1 MKFYDTHF
9 EDYIKSNKEMSL
21 HPKLSKLYND
31 TFPKTLK
38 ELKNIIFYGPK
49 GVGKYTQMLAAIKR
63 YSPSELKYEKKISVS
78 FNKSIY
84 FFKISDIHFEIDMSI
99 LGCNSKLLWNEIY
112 NQIVDIILAKSD
124 NTGIIVCKYFHEIH
138 SELLETFYSYM
149 QSNSMFN
156 NINLT
161 FILITEEISFI
172 PDNILNCCKILNVP
186 RPSRL
191 LYNRCLKNKTDKS
204 VALDEITNMKNIQ
217 ASLKQLMH
225 PHAVICDKIIEDI
238 LHSENMKFMTM
249 RDNLYDIFIYNLNVS
264 DCIWYILNRLI
275 KENKLKTDD
284 MSSILIKTYTFLQ
297 YYNNNYRPIYHLENY
312 VFFLTMK
319 VNENTLN
326 KNNNVVIV

>member
-9 EDYIKSNKEMSL
+9 EDYIKSNKEQSL
-21 HPKLSKLYND
+21 HPKLSKLYNE

-63 YSPSELKYEKKISVS
+63 YSPSDLKYEKKISVS

-112 NQIVDIILAKSD
+112 NQVIDIILAKSD

-149 QSNSMFN
+149 QTNSMFN
-156 NINLT
+156 NIHLT

-172 PDNILNCCKILNVP
+172 PDNILNCSKVIAVP

-191 LYNRCLKNKTDKS
+191 NYNRCIKNKTEKNVPLED
-204 VALDEITNMKNIQ
+204 ITNIKNIQ
-217 ASLKQLMH
+217 ASLKQLML
-225 PHAVICDKIIEDI
+225 PHAMICDKIIASI
-238 LHSENMKFMTM
+238 LNPDELKFMTI
-249 RDNLYDIFIYNLNVS
+249 RDNLYDIFIYNLNVP
-264 DCIWYILNRLI
+264 DCVWYILHKLI
-275 KENKLKTDD
+275 KENKLKADE
-284 MSSILIKTYTFLQ
+284 MSAILMKTYTFLQ

-319 VNENTLN
+319 VNPPTF
-326 KNNNVVIV
+326 